1 MGEENSRSAGSG
13 EGVRKGSEVPSGER
27 RVTREKTPGER
38 YKMWE
43 KLKIFGRWPF
53 RSLQARLIFSFLLV
67 VLAGGAASTIIGTRM
82 VGNTIISEAQ
92 NKVRHDMA
100 SAWMVY
106 NEKLNRI
113 RDVLNLTAKRDL
125 IIRAVGA
132 GQVEILRQEL
142 ERVRADYRLDI
153 LAVTDRKGVVLTRT
167 RPPYTAG
174 DFQGNDDLIRVA
186 LRKEL
191 VASTEIIPQEEL
203 AKEGVHLVRQAYMEF
218 VPTPKAK
225 ARPEERETAG
235 MVLKAAV
242 PILDINGNV
251 LGVLYG
257 GTLLNRNYEIVDT
270 IKDMVFKGERY
281 KGKETGTATI
291 FQWDLRISTNVK
303 NQSGLRAI
311 GTRVSRDVY
320 DEVLENGRAWVDRAF
335 VVDDW
340 YISAYEPIRNFRGEI
355 IGILYVGTLEEPY
368 TDLRK
373 NVIFSFFGVASLG
386 LVVVLFLAYFI
397 TRSITRPI
405 NELVRATEVI
415 AGGDFS
421 HEVAVPSGGEDE
433 VGHLAVSFN
442 RMTRSLQ
449 AAVEELNT
457 VNIKL
462 QDLNRHYLE
471 MLSFASHE
479 LMQPTGVL
487 KGFLIM
493 LQDESL
499 GPLAH
504 PKQKQAVATMLRNVN
519 TLVNMSQ
526 NYLQLG
532 RIESGRMEVN
542 KTLIHPFEA
551 CLGPILEDEKQHLEK
566 RRMAVIVENETAFR
580 EAEVGADA
588 ILLRVVFSNLIGNAI
603 KYGREG
609 GKIWCGFQ
617 EEAGEL
623 LFYVKNEGQGI
634 PREKLEWVFEKFARL
649 EGELERRRGGTGL
662 GLFNAKEIITKHGGR
677 IWAEAEEGKWAKFLF
692 TIPKEKT

>member
-1 MGEENSRSAGSG
+1 LA
-13 EGVRKGSEVPSGER
+13 
-27 RVTREKTPGER
+27 TFA
-38 YKMWE
+38 MWE
-43 KLKIFGRWPF
+43 KLKIFNHWPF
-53 RSLQARLIFSFLLV
+53 RSLQARLVFSFLVV

-82 VGNTIISEAQ
+82 VGNTIIAEAQ

-125 IIRAVGA
+125 IIRAMEA
-132 GQVEILRQEL
+132 GQIQILRREL
-142 ERVRADYRLDI
+142 ERVRVDYHLDM
-153 LAVTDRKGVVLTRT
+153 LAITDRKGVVLTRT
-167 RPPYTAG
+167 QPPFTAG
-174 DFQGNDDLIRVA
+174 DYEGNDDLVRVA

-191 VASTEIIPQEEL
+191 AASTEIVPQEEL
-203 AKEGVHLVRQAYMEF
+203 AKEGAQLVRQAYMEF

-225 ARPEERETAG
+225 ERPEKRETAG

-242 PILDINGNV
+242 PVLDINGNV

-257 GTLLNRNYEIVDT
+257 GVLLNRNYEIVDT

-303 NQSGLRAI
+303 NRSGLRAI

-320 DEVLENGRAWVDRAF
+320 DEVLENGRPWVDRAF

-340 YISAYEPIRNFRGEI
+340 YISAYEPIRNFRREI

-368 TDLRK
+368 TDLRN

-405 NELVRATEVI
+405 NELVRATEVV

-421 HEVAVPSGGEDE
+421 HEVPVTSKGEDE

-442 RMTRSLQ
+442 RMIRTLR
-449 AAVEELNT
+449 AAMEELNT
-457 VNIKL
+457 VNTKL

-499 GPLAH
+499 GPLANL
-504 PKQKQAVATMLRNVN
+504 KQKQAVATMLRNVN

-532 RIESGRMEVN
+532 RIESGRMDVN
-542 KTLIHPFEA
+542 KAWIHPFEE
-551 CLGPILEDEKQHLEK
+551 CLGPILEDEKQHIAA
-566 RRMAVIVENETAFR
+566 RRMVVVLENETELR
-580 EAEVGADA
+580 QAEVWADA
-588 ILLRVVFSNLIGNAI
+588 ILLRIVFSNLIGNAI

-617 EEAGEL
+617 EEAEEL

-662 GLFNAKEIITKHGGR
+662 GLFNAKEIVTKHGGR
-677 IWAEAEEGKWAKFLF
+677 IWAEAEKGEWAKIFF
-692 TIPKEKT
+692 TIPKEKK